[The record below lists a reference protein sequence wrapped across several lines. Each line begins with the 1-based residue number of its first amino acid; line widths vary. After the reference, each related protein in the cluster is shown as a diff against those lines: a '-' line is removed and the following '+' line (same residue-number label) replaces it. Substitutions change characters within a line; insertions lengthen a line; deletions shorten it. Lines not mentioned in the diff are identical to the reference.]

1 MAPGKG
7 QHIVLTYTRVSA
19 TVITPAQRASAFS
32 SSQYQT
38 HQLGHVGC
46 DGVHSAPVPVVSI
59 QDLLFLLVSK
69 CSPPREGVTCQKED
83 HSDTNKL
90 SYNHGYFKPEG
101 SSGCLQRVKNTQLSC
116 ILTEQSMW
124 HSLSL
129 SLFPV
134 VRSQWLLREEH
145 QSPSLVG
152 SLSAIQLRSNLSEF
166 EKLRT

>member
-1 MAPGKG
+1 MASGKG
-7 QHIVLTYTRVSA
+7 QHIVLTYTRVGA
-19 TVITPAQRASAFS
+19 TMITPAQRASAFS

-59 QDLLFLLVSK
+59 QDLLFLLISE
-69 CSPPREGVTCQKED
+69 CSPPREGVASQKED

-101 SSGCLQRVKNTQLSC
+101 SSGCPQRVKNTQLSC

-129 SLFPV
+129 SLPSCEVLVAATWRTQVTQPGRITLCYIAQIKF
-134 VRSQWLLREEH
+134 VR
-145 QSPSLVG
+145 
-152 SLSAIQLRSNLSEF
+152 I
-166 EKLRT
+166 